1 MKLSRCLLVLG
12 VAVAGALLPVRT
24 LSAADTVSPIP
35 SDPAARIAV
44 LRAEIAAHDERYFRA
59 AAPVIDDAAYDALR
73 RDLAALETAHP
84 DLAARVP
91 PLAPFGDDRTGAAPT
106 HRHPT
111 PLLSLEKSYDYDALR
126 AFCVRT
132 AAAPG
137 VGEPAWVIEPKFDGL
152 AVNLV
157 YVGGR
162 LERALTRGDGTVGDD
177 ITAAV
182 RALPGVPAD
191 LPAVPGIALPAQLEV
206 RGEIYVPWA
215 DFVRVN
221 ADRETAGAAR
231 FVHPRQLAVGTVRQ
245 RDPAEVARRGLR
257 LVCFGVG
264 TVAPADALPGSL
276 RLRLAQL
283 AAWGLPVPPRSWTAA
298 TADEVADAVAA
309 VGRARRDFPFPTD
322 GAVIKVDDLARQRA
336 LGSSESA
343 PRWALA
349 FKFPPD
355 RVATVLLA
363 ITVQVGRTG
372 ALTPVAEFAPVKLG
386 GATVTRATL
395 HNREDLAR
403 RDLRIGDTVWVEK
416 AGDVIPAVAGVDFSK
431 RPGHAVPFVFPR
443 ACPECRTATEER
455 AADAGPRCPNDQCP
469 AQQRRRLEHFVS
481 PAAVN
486 IPGFGPALVAAL
498 VASGHAVRVP
508 ELYRLQAQD
517 LAALPRV
524 GPETAARLLTA
535 LETSRRAELW
545 RWLYGLGL
553 PQVGET
559 RAKEW
564 ARRHRSLAAL
574 ADAWPEHALLFREL
588 AAAGVRPTPPPESA
602 GPLAGQVVVLTG
614 ALPTLTRTEAAA
626 AIEAA
631 GGAVASTVTRAT
643 TLVVAGEG
651 TGAKLEAARRLGVA
665 VIGETELRRRLRGP

>member
-1 MKLSRCLLVLG
+1 MKLLRCLLVLG

-24 LSAADTVSPIP
+24 LSAADAVAPAVA
-35 SDPAARIAV
+35 DPAARIAA
-44 LRAEIAAHDERYFRA
+44 LRAEIGAHDERYFRA
-59 AAPVIDDAAYDALR
+59 AEPVVDDAAYDALR
-73 RDLAALETAHP
+73 RELAALEAAHP
-84 DLAARVP
+84 DVAARVP
-91 PLAPFGDDRTGAAPT
+91 PLASFGDDRTGSAPT

-111 PLLSLEKSYDYDALR
+111 PLLGLEKAYAYEALR
-126 AFCVRT
+126 AFCART

-137 VGEPAWVIEPKFDGL
+137 AGEIAWIIEPKFDGL

-157 YVGGR
+157 FAGGR
-162 LERALTRGDGTVGDD
+162 FVRALTRGDGTHGDD
-177 ITAAV
+177 ISAAV
-182 RALPGVPAD
+182 RALPEFPDELPAGPDVPVPAR
-191 LPAVPGIALPAQLEV
+191 LEI
-206 RGEIYVPWA
+206 RGELYVPWA
-215 DFVRVN
+215 DFVRTN
-221 ADRETAGAAR
+221 AEREAAGAAR

-257 LVCFGVG
+257 LVCFGFGGVSPESA
-264 TVAPADALPGSL
+264 APPTL
-276 RLRLAQL
+276 REGRRRLE
-283 AAWGLPVPPRSWTAA
+283 AWGLPVPPQIWTAA
-298 TADEVADAVAA
+298 SADAAVETVAA
-309 VGRARRDFPFPTD
+309 VGRARREFPFPTD
-322 GAVIKVDDLARQRA
+322 GAVIKVDDLARRRA
-336 LGSSESA
+336 LGDNDTG

-403 RDLRIGDTVWVEK
+403 RDLRVGDTIWVEK
-416 AGDVIPAVAGVDFSK
+416 SGDVIPVVAGVDFAQ

-443 ACPECRTATEER
+443 ACPECRTETVER
-455 AADAGPRCPNDQCP
+455 AADAGPRCPNDACP

-481 PAAVN
+481 TGAVN
-486 IPGFGPALVAAL
+486 VPGFGPALIAAL
-498 VASGHAVRVP
+498 VASGHATRVP
-508 ELYRLQAQD
+508 DLYRLRAED

-524 GPETAARLLTA
+524 GPETAARLLAA
-535 LETSRRAELW
+535 LETSRRADLW

-574 ADAWPEHALLFREL
+574 AEAWPEHAALFREL
-588 AAAGVRPTPPPESA
+588 AAAGVRPTPPPLHA

-614 ALPTLTRTEAAA
+614 ALPLWTRTEAAA

-631 GGAVASTVTRAT
+631 GGAVATTVTRAT

-651 TGAKLEAARRLGVA
+651 TGAKLEAARRLGIP
-665 VIGETELRRRLRGP
+665 VIDEAELRRRLRGP